1 MSKIKILIAEDDESI
16 RDLYDMGLSKDMFE
30 KRFAT
35 NGQDALDIYKSWK
48 PEIIVLDIV
57 MPVMTGYSVLQEIR
71 ETAGDNKTTIIMS
84 SSMSTKDDMRD
95 CSKLG
100 IQGYITKPFKFKE
113 IGNIIIHCFQNPK
126 PLTV

>member
-1 MSKIKILIAEDDESI
+1 MSKIKLLIAEDDESTLA
-16 RDLYDMGLSKDMFE
+16 LYDKGLSKDMFE
-30 KRFAT
+30 KRFAM
-35 NGQDALDIYKSWK
+35 NGQDALDIYHAWK
-48 PEIIVLDIV
+48 PDIVVLDIV

-71 ETAGDNKTTIIMS
+71 ENAGDNKTTIIMA

-113 IGNIIIHCFQNPK
+113 IGNIIINCFQNPN
-126 PLTV
+126 PLSV

>member
-1 MSKIKILIAEDDESI
+1 MSKIKILVVEDDESI

-30 KRFAT
+30 KRFAM
-35 NGQDALDIYKSWK
+35 NGQDALDIYKAWQ
-48 PEIIVLDIV
+48 PDIIVLDIV

-71 ETAGDNKTTIIMS
+71 ENAGDNKTTIIMS

-100 IQGYITKPFKFKE
+100 IQGYITKPFKYKE
-113 IGNIIIHCFQNPK
+113 VGNIIINCYQNPK
-126 PLTV
+126 PLSI

>member
-30 KRFAT
+30 KRFAI
-35 NGQDALDIYKSWK
+35 NGQDALDIYKSWE
-48 PEIIVLDIV
+48 PDIIVLDIV

-71 ETAGDNKTTIIMS
+71 ENAGDNKTTIIMS

-113 IGNIIIHCFQNPK
+113 IGNIIINCFQNPK
-126 PLTV
+126 PLSV